1 EPIQPGQLL
10 GAVQAKVAEQAPHQV
25 AVLLLH
31 VGVVVAVEGPASA
44 ELNLLAAAVVDQ
56 SCVQELETVVD
67 VQTPEGEGQL
77 PAELGQVARDGGGAG
92 GEQQGSGLGTR

>member
-1 EPIQPGQLL
+1 MHDRLEAVVEGAEKIGVEPIQPGQLL
-10 GAVQAKVAEQAPHQV
+10 GAVQAEVAEQAPHQV
-25 AVLLLH
+25 AVLLLD

-67 VQTPEGEGQL
+67 VETEEGKGQL
-77 PAELGQVARDGGGAG
+77 TVEPCQA
-92 GEQQGSGLGTR
+92 